1 MENLDFIR
9 VEASHPAWN
18 DFLRLFTATNE
29 IRHEGHGSGGTYKL
43 EGRTLTVFWEK
54 YEPEVFVE
62 FNGVYI
68 HEDLSNEVSG
78 KDRLILASRIRSS
91 RMSPPIAVLVL
102 AYRYPDGVEAL
113 SKFFA
118 AADIDMFVHVDA
130 KISDEPFREAAKKSP
145 GTVIFTA
152 DRVAVFWRGFT
163 MVQATIALLKAA
175 RLRGS
180 YDRYVIISD
189 DSLPLLQPAALRNKL
204 ELDSDYIEVRPVNDL
219 LKIRYER
226 FLMLDSPATQVRWIP
241 VIDREVTEEMFHRC
255 ERLIALRRRGKKPR
269 SVHYHGSQWM
279 ALTASSVDAI
289 LESWETD
296 PWLRES
302 FEFSEVPDEA
312 YFHTILSEHGIP
324 EWRPLMYADWSVPS
338 PPKMFKTLSELS
350 TIDARGALFVRKIDF
365 GRDDLNTWVDM
376 MLGDAQELTNPMRAP
391 D

>member
-1 MENLDFIR
+1 MENLDFTR

-18 DFLRLFTATNE
+18 GFLRLFTSTNE
-29 IRHEGHGSGGTYKL
+29 VRHEGHDSGGTYQL
-43 EGRTLTVFWEK
+43 EGRKLTVFWEK

-62 FNGVYI
+62 FNGVYVY
-68 HEDLSNEVSG
+68 EDILTVASG
-78 KDRLILASRIRSS
+78 KDRLSPASRIRS
-91 RMSPPIAVLVL
+91 RQMSPSIAALVL

-130 KISDEPFREAAKKSP
+130 KISDEPFREAAKKSR
-145 GTVIFTA
+145 GTVIFIA
-152 DRVAVFWRGFT
+152 DRVPVFWRGFT

-189 DSLPLLQPAALRNKL
+189 DSLPLLDPAALRNKL
-204 ELDSDYIEVRPVNDL
+204 ELDCDYIEVRPVNDA

-241 VIDREVTEEMFHRC
+241 VVDREVTEEMFHRC
-255 ERLIALRRRGKKPR
+255 ERLMALRRRGKKPC

-279 ALTASSVDAI
+279 ALTAPSVDAI

-312 YFHTILSEHGIP
+312 YFHTILSEQEIP
-324 EWRPLMYADWSVPS
+324 EWRPLMHADWSVPS
-338 PPKMFKTLSELS
+338 PPKVFKTLSELS
-350 TIDARGALFVRKIDF
+350 TIDTGGAFFVRKIDF
-365 GRDDLNTWVDM
+365 ERSDLNTWVDM
-376 MLGDAQELTNPMRAP
+376 MLGDAKN
-391 D
+391 